1 MNVSAASTDP
11 HLFHIPVMGTG
22 FTIDTCLKV
31 ARYGIHSV
39 ISLGDDELIERV
51 RKYHCAQHGL
61 PYEEVAG
68 GSDGYRARRIT
79 AYLNQLDRLVKAQFD
94 AVRQQPFESGEDISR
109 YFDLLPDGELKS
121 RYRKMTE
128 ELDPVRKDQLQIELR
143 QFMKPGRIDVNIMT
157 KVDGSIDHH
166 DNHPLESD
174 ETDALTGLK
183 GFAESCVESSVIF
196 SAGMNPRLYGAIA
209 NYPDFFPDSSG
220 CIKKRVTLKVSD
232 YRSAEIQGRF
242 LAKKGIW
249 VSEWRFESGLNC
261 GGHAF
266 ATQGVLMG
274 PILEEFKNRRVEL
287 VEKIYPVYETALA
300 KTGRQITGP
309 PMSGFTVQGGVGTHA
324 EHDAI
329 LNHFD
334 VDATGWGS
342 SFLLVPEVV
351 RIDEKHL
358 EKVRVAGENEIK
370 LTRSS
375 PLGIQFWN
383 LQTSDSEASR
393 HERIAEGNAG
403 SKCPHKFLKFN
414 TEFTAKPICRS
425 STVYQTLK
433 IDEISGRDDLNE
445 EQKAAHIKETTERA
459 CICHDL
465 SAAALKVMNLATT
478 AKEAICVGP
487 NGRFF
492 DKVSTLREMVD
503 HIYGRI
509 DLLKEKKRPHM
520 FVNELKLY
528 IENMAEEAERV
539 RLKLSDQSSEYF
551 EEYKLNLMKGIEY
564 YREQADQLIIKG
576 RERFLEQLD
585 ALANEIDAMVLPMF
599 APNPA

>member
-1 MNVSAASTDP
+1 
-11 HLFHIPVMGTG
+11 MGTG
-22 FTIDTCLKV
+22 FTIDTCLNV

-51 RKYHCAQHGL
+51 RKYHSAQHGL
-61 PYEEVAG
+61 QYNEIAA

-79 AYLNQLDRLVKAQFD
+79 AYLNQLDLLVKTQFD
-94 AVRQQPFESGEDISR
+94 LVRKEPFEQGGDITR
-109 YFDLLPDGELKS
+109 YFELLPEGRLKG
-121 RYRKMTE
+121 RYRKMIE
-128 ELDPVRKDQLQIELR
+128 EPDLGKKDQLQIELR
-143 QFMKPGRIDVNIMT
+143 HLMKPGRIDVNIMT
-157 KVDGSIDHH
+157 KVDGTIDHH
-166 DNHPLESD
+166 DNRSLESD

-183 GFAESCVESSVIF
+183 GFAESCVGSSVVF
-196 SAGMNPRLYGAIA
+196 SAGMNPRLYGAISK
-209 NYPDFFPDSSG
+209 YSDFLPDRSG
-220 CIKKRVTLKVSD
+220 YIKKRVTLKVSD
-232 YRSAEIQGRF
+232 YRSAEIQARF

-274 PILEEFKNRRVEL
+274 PILEEFKNRREEL
-287 VEKIYPVYETALA
+287 LEKIYPIYEAALA
-300 KTGRQITGP
+300 KAGLQIDAP
-309 PMSGFTVQGGVGTHA
+309 PASGFTVQGGVGTHA

-329 LNHFD
+329 LNHFG
-334 VDATGWGS
+334 VDSTGWGS

-351 RIDEKHL
+351 RIDESHL
-358 EKVRVAGENEIK
+358 EKVRLAGDKEIK

-375 PLGIQFWN
+375 PLGIPFWN
-383 LQTSDSEASR
+383 LLTSDSEVSR
-393 HERIAEGNAG
+393 HERITEGNAG
-403 SKCPHKFLKFN
+403 SKCPHKYLKFN

-425 STVYQTLK
+425 SMAYQTLK
-433 IDEISGRDDLNE
+433 IKEISNRDDFSG
-445 EQKAAHIKETTERA
+445 EQKAAHIKETTDRA

-539 RLKLSDQSSEYF
+539 RLKLSDHSCEYF
-551 EEYKLNLMKGIEY
+551 EDYKLNLMNGIEY
-564 YREQADQLIIKG
+564 YREQADQLITMG
-576 RERFLEQLD
+576 RVRFLEQLD
-585 ALANEIDAMVLPMF
+585 ALANEIDAMVLPAL
-599 APNPA
+599 APEPA

>member
-1 MNVSAASTDP
+1 
-11 HLFHIPVMGTG
+11 MGTG

-266 ATQGVLMG
+266 ATQGILMG
-274 PILEEFKNRRVEL
+274 PIL
-287 VEKIYPVYETALA
+287 
-300 KTGRQITGP
+300 
-309 PMSGFTVQGGVGTHA
+309 
-324 EHDAI
+324 
-329 LNHFD
+329 
-334 VDATGWGS
+334 
-342 SFLLVPEVV
+342 
-351 RIDEKHL
+351 
-358 EKVRVAGENEIK
+358 
-370 LTRSS
+370 
-375 PLGIQFWN
+375 
-383 LQTSDSEASR
+383 
-393 HERIAEGNAG
+393 
-403 SKCPHKFLKFN
+403 
-414 TEFTAKPICRS
+414 
-425 STVYQTLK
+425 
-433 IDEISGRDDLNE
+433 
-445 EQKAAHIKETTERA
+445 
-459 CICHDL
+459 
-465 SAAALKVMNLATT
+465 
-478 AKEAICVGP
+478 
-487 NGRFF
+487 
-492 DKVSTLREMVD
+492 
-503 HIYGRI
+503 
-509 DLLKEKKRPHM
+509 
-520 FVNELKLY
+520 
-528 IENMAEEAERV
+528 
-539 RLKLSDQSSEYF
+539 
-551 EEYKLNLMKGIEY
+551 
-564 YREQADQLIIKG
+564 
-576 RERFLEQLD
+576 
-585 ALANEIDAMVLPMF
+585 
-599 APNPA
+599 